1 MAPPQ
6 PDSRLDLTISCEM
19 ATKERLDKLL
29 VDRGIVQSRER
40 ARAMIMAGKVA
51 VDGRR
56 IDKPGTQI
64 DVEARLALQEEES
77 HYVSRG
83 GEKLEGALNAFAI
96 DPRGM
101 VAMDVGASTGG
112 FTDCI
117 LQKGAEKVYAV
128 DVGYGQLAWRLQT
141 DPRVVNL
148 ERRNIRYLRREE
160 VEEGID
166 LILIDTSFISME
178 KFLPHLLGFLKR
190 GGAILGLIKPQ
201 FEVGR
206 REVGKGGVV
215 REAALHKKVIDRI
228 SDFSRGL
235 GLRVLGV
242 TESPLLGPKGN
253 KEFFIYLKIVEN
265 EENGQTER
273 TRTG

>member
-1 MAPPQ
+1 MG
-6 PDSRLDLTISCEM
+6 
-19 ATKERLDKLL
+19 TKERLDKLL
-29 VDRGIVQSRER
+29 VDKGIVQSRER
-40 ARAMIMAGKVA
+40 ARAVIMARRVA
-51 VDGRR
+51 VDGRT

-64 DVEARLALQEEES
+64 DTEARLEVQGGDS
-77 HYVSRG
+77 SYVSRG

-117 LQKGAEKVYAV
+117 LQKGAERVYAV
-128 DVGYGQLAWRLQT
+128 DVGYGQLAWKLRK

-160 VEEGID
+160 VKEELD
-166 LILIDTSFISME
+166 LILIDTSFISIQ
-178 KFLPHLLGFLKR
+178 KFLPHLLGFLKK

-206 REVGKGGVV
+206 EEVGKGGVV
-215 REAALHKKVIDRI
+215 KDEALHQKVIDRV
-228 SDFSRGL
+228 SDFSRRL
-235 GLRVLGV
+235 GLKVLGL

-253 KEFFIYLKIVEN
+253 KEFFIYLRKEN
-265 EENGQTER
+265 EEDGQTEG
-273 TRTG
+273 T

>member
-1 MAPPQ
+1 MG
-6 PDSRLDLTISCEM
+6 I
-19 ATKERLDKLL
+19 KERLDKVL
-29 VDRGIVQSRER
+29 VDKGIVRSRER
-40 ARAMIMAGKVA
+40 ARAMIMAGRVA
-51 VDGRR
+51 VDGGTV
-56 IDKPGTQI
+56 DKPGAQI
-64 DVEARLALQEEES
+64 DMEARLEVQGENS
-77 HYVSRG
+77 SYVSRG
-83 GEKLEGALNAFAI
+83 GEKLEGALKAFAV

-128 DVGYGQLAWRLQT
+128 DVGYGQLAWRLRK

-160 VEEGID
+160 IKEELD
-166 LILIDTSFISME
+166 LILVDTSFISVE
-178 KFLPHLLGFLKR
+178 KFLPHLLGFLKK
-190 GGAILGLIKPQ
+190 GGAIVSLIKPQ

-206 REVGKGGVV
+206 KEVGKGGVV
-215 REAALHKKVIDRI
+215 RDKALHQKVIDRI

-235 GLRVLGV
+235 GLKVLGV

-253 KEFFIYLKIVEN
+253 KEFFIYLKKEN
-265 EENGQTER
+265 EEDGKPE
-273 TRTG
+273 GA